1 MSRLKSI
8 NVRELPLTLPL
19 VSRSLAAHRAGM
31 KSKLS
36 ENQDRSRVCLL
47 TIPHPVST
55 ELIVPAACKSDID
68 ENVPPSVKEGIEFV
82 FVDDARQVLHE
93 VFANEP
99 LLKRLQEH
107 LPLENGEPVRT
118 KH

>member
-1 MSRLKSI
+1 
-8 NVRELPLTLPL
+8 
-19 VSRSLAAHRAGM
+19 M
-31 KSKLS
+31 KSKPYP
-36 ENQDRSRVCLL
+36 SRVLSITSESDCASRLL
-47 TIPHPVST
+47 

>member
-1 MSRLKSI
+1 
-8 NVRELPLTLPL
+8 
-19 VSRSLAAHRAGM
+19 VSFDFLSSVWRSTFSNR
-31 KSKLS
+31 
-36 ENQDRSRVCLL
+36 QF
-47 TIPHPVST
+47 IPP

-99 LLKRLQEH
+99 LLKRLEEH
-107 LPLENGEPVRT
+107 LPLENGEPIRT
-118 KH
+118 KN